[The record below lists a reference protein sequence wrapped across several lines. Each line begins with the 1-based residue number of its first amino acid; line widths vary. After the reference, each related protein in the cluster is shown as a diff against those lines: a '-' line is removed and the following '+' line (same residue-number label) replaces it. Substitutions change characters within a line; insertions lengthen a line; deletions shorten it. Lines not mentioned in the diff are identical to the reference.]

1 MRNCVCI
8 LTTVPSSVWMKFL
21 NKFTHYDVYMVC
33 DRNSHDYHSLWGGEF
48 SKVNFVQMVGAEPEK
63 HGFKNLSSAIAPQQ
77 IVNSWDKAVYYF
89 SKINT
94 TYDNVWLIEDDVYFY
109 SEKTLLDVDAAF
121 TDSDLLT
128 NVSIP
133 KSDDMKSAW
142 HWHWC
147 LFDVKLPEESQY
159 RAMVCAARISKALFS
174 CITSYVKD
182 NNTMFFLEAFFP
194 SIAVH
199 NNLKYS
205 MPKEMSNIEYRHD
218 WTSEDIN
225 NTHLFH
231 PVKNMTAHI
240 DNRLIERF
248 S

>member
-1 MRNCVCI
+1 
-8 LTTVPSSVWMKFL
+8 
-21 NKFTHYDVYMVC
+21 MVC
-33 DRNSHDYHSLWGGEF
+33 DRNSHDYQSLWGSEF
-48 SKVNFVQMVGAEPEK
+48 SNVNFVQIVGAEPEK

-77 IVNSWDKAVYYF
+77 IVNAWDKAVYYF

-94 TYDNVWLIEDDVYFY
+94 KYDNVWLIEDDVYFY
-109 SEKTLLDVDAAF
+109 SEKTLLDIDAAF

-133 KSDDMKSAW
+133 KSDDMKSTW

-147 LFDVKLPEESQY
+147 LFNVNLPEESQH

-174 CITSYVKD
+174 CINSYVKD

-194 SIAVH
+194 SIAIH

-205 MPKEMSNIEYRHD
+205 MPKEMNNIEYRHD